1 MPGLVVRGAES
12 AEETRQAI
20 ELMAKAQ
27 WNYFDAIRW
36 METTGD
42 GYPGYAR
49 EHTRMAWLQG
59 ELAGALRLT
68 TDTIRI
74 GEARLKMGGLGWVTT
89 SSRYRHLGVARELI
103 GDALHYMKLHGYHVA
118 MLFGIPN
125 FYHRF
130 GFTTSLAEYSTTVTV
145 AEAME
150 VPHAPFRIR
159 PGKPGDIPAIQRIH
173 MGNDADV
180 ACSLLRSA
188 AHITNKWGRWKPVQA
203 ITNPDGRVTGYLLPR
218 GADDTL
224 HVEDLGVA
232 ERACCGAL
240 LKACADIAAADYR
253 SRIRFAGPP
262 SHPFLQFLHQ
272 YKSIHETEITRNQGG
287 MMAFIDTGEALESMI
302 PEWENLLSRSAA
314 RTLKTEVTLLV
325 DKRPYRIRAYRGVVD
340 IAQTSGAN
348 KVSLSAAELM
358 HLTTGYRYL
367 DEILSQRRR
376 ILNAEGKSLLAA
388 IFPKRTPYV
397 WVIDRF

>member
-1 MPGLVVRGAES
+1 MAELVVRGAES
-12 AEETRQAI
+12 AEETRQAN

-36 METTGD
+36 MENTGD

-49 EHTRMAWLQG
+49 EHTRMAWLHG

-89 SSRYRHLGVARELI
+89 ASHHRHQGVARELI
-103 GDALHYMKLHGYHVA
+103 GDALHYMKSHGYHVA

-130 GFTTSLAEYSTTVTV
+130 GFTTALAEYSTTVTV
-145 AEAME
+145 AEAAE
-150 VPHAPFRIR
+150 VPHDPFRIR
-159 PGKPGDIPAIQRIH
+159 PAKPGDIPALQRIH
-173 MGNDADV
+173 AGNDTDV

-188 AHITNKWGRWKPVQA
+188 AHITNKWGRWKPAQA

-218 GADDTL
+218 GADETL
-224 HVEDLGVA
+224 HVEDFGVA
-232 ERACCGAL
+232 DRACCGAL

-287 MMAFIDTGEALESMI
+287 MMTFIDIGEALESMI

-314 RTLKTEVTLLV
+314 RTLKTEITLLV
-325 DKRPYRIRAYRGVVD
+325 DKRPFRIRAHRGVVD
-340 IAQTSGAN
+340 VAQTSGAN

-376 ILNAEGKSLLAA
+376 ILNAEGKGLLTA